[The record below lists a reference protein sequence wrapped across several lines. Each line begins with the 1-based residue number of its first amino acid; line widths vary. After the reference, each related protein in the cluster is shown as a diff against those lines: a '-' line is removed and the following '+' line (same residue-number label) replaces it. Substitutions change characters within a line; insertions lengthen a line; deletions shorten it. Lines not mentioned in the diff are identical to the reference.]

1 MVSNWVWEKDL
12 SFFEYHSLV
21 QKNEWRVVM
30 SCEYIDLDVIS
41 QLLCVWM
48 VLLSADDPKYLL
60 LPHLLGH
67 ISLLLFA
74 VGVLTLVCGSCSS
87 GLPQTIIQASSS
99 EQISLVK
106 NILVWEVYK
115 LLNFEAPWETGRPQN
130 ISVLSVFDVYF
141 TALFPYVW
149 HQKPLGY
156 WMCPQPF
163 SGARSRKWGLMGW
176 WLLLPG
182 ERI

>member
-60 LPHLLGH
+60 LPHLLGQ

-74 VGVLTLVCGSCSS
+74 VGVLILVCGSCSS

-99 EQISLVK
+99 EQSSLVK
-106 NILVWEVYK
+106 NILVWEVYNW
-115 LLNFEAPWETGRPQN
+115 LNFEAPWGTPEHLGPLSFWCGFDCMIPICLTSEAITDTGCAYNHFQ
-130 ISVLSVFDVYF
+130 
-141 TALFPYVW
+141 
-149 HQKPLGY
+149 
-156 WMCPQPF
+156 
-163 SGARSRKWGLMGW
+163 GLKAENDSLDGDSF
-176 WLLLPG
+176 LPG